1 MALHASFVD
10 PAAVPSAPRSSALT
24 PALASSL
31 TSAPTAPAPLL
42 LLDVREPWE
51 FALAAI
57 RLPGLRTL
65 NIPMNEIPARQGE
78 LDPQQAIVCICHHGM
93 RSAHVVEFLER
104 QGLADVFNLD
114 GGIDAWSEEVDAGVP
129 RY

>member
-1 MALHASFVD
+1 MIRQLSGPGLMALHASYVD
-10 PAAVPSAPRSSALT
+10 
-24 PALASSL
+24 
-31 TSAPTAPAPLL
+31 TAPAASAASHANANAHAPTPML

-65 NIPMNEIPARQGE
+65 NIPMNEIPTRQGE
-78 LDPQQAIVCICHHGM
+78 LDAQQAIVCICHHGV

-114 GGIDAWSEEVDAGVP
+114 GGIDAWSEEVDASVP